1 MESYLDRIFP
11 AYTELIKTLTKIP
24 APSHKEQQKAAYIK
38 DWLDALQMRTGF
50 PMQTRIDDA
59 TNVICE
65 CFCEAEPAQI
75 DLFLAHT
82 DTVFPDE
89 QPLPVQET
97 EELLAGP
104 GIGDDTA
111 NVAAMMMG
119 LQYLAEQQLRPQANV
134 VFAFNSCE
142 EGLGNLKG
150 CRTIMEQ
157 YQGKVHEFIS
167 FDGSYTS
174 LTTVAVGSERYDVC
188 IRTEGGHSYGNFGNS
203 NAIAA
208 MAELICRLYA
218 IDVRKYPGRTTYNAG
233 IITGG
238 TSVNTIAQEA
248 HMLFEFRSDCV
259 EGLAGIKQDVL
270 KLFSDFG
277 HRFDLSLQLLGSRPS
292 MGLIDPIPMN
302 RLINEITSIII
313 EETGKAPILSSG
325 STDCNI
331 PLSQGIP
338 AVCFGAY
345 LGKGAHTRQEFLY
358 KQSLRPGLRILI
370 RTLLRKFH

>member
-1 MESYLDRIFP
+1 MC
-11 AYTELIKTLTKIP
+11 
-24 APSHKEQQKAAYIK
+24 
-38 DWLDALQMRTGF
+38 
-50 PMQTRIDDA
+50 TRIDEA

-65 CFCEAEPAQI
+65 CFCEAEPHQI

-97 EELLAGP
+97 DEILAGP

-111 NVAAMMMG
+111 NVAALMMG
-119 LQYLAEQQLRPQANV
+119 IQYLAEQQLRPQTNV
-134 VFAFNSCE
+134 VFVFNSCE

-150 CRTIMEQ
+150 CRVIMEQ

-188 IRTEGGHSYGNFGNS
+188 IKTEGGHSYGNFGNS

-208 MAELICRLYA
+208 MAELICRLYT
-218 IDVRKYPGRTTYNAG
+218 IDAKKYPGQTTYNVG
-233 IITGG
+233 TITGG

-248 HMLFEFRSDCV
+248 HMLFEFRSDRI
-259 EGLAGIKQDVL
+259 EGLSGIKQDVL

-277 HRFDLSLQLLGSRPS
+277 RRFDLTLQLLGRRPS
-292 MGLIDPIPMN
+292 MGAVDPAHMN
-302 RLINEITSIII
+302 RLIGEISSIIVR
-313 EETGKAPILSSG
+313 ETGKAPTLSSG

-331 PLSQGIP
+331 PLSLGIP

-370 RTLLRKFH
+370 HTLLRKFR

>member
-1 MESYLDRIFP
+1 
-11 AYTELIKTLTKIP
+11 
-24 APSHKEQQKAAYIK
+24 
-38 DWLDALQMRTGF
+38 
-50 PMQTRIDDA
+50 
-59 TNVICE
+59 
-65 CFCEAEPAQI
+65 
-75 DLFLAHT
+75 
-82 DTVFPDE
+82 
-89 QPLPVQET
+89 
-97 EELLAGP
+97 
-104 GIGDDTA
+104 
-111 NVAAMMMG
+111 
-119 LQYLAEQQLRPQANV
+119 
-134 VFAFNSCE
+134 
-142 EGLGNLKG
+142 
-150 CRTIMEQ
+150 MEQ
-157 YQGKVHEFIS
+157 YQGKIHEFIS

-292 MGLIDPIPMN
+292 MGPIDPIPMN

-338 AVCFGAY
+338 AVCFGA
-345 LGKGAHTRQEFLY
+345 LSGQR
-358 KQSLRPGLRILI
+358 
-370 RTLLRKFH
+370 RTYPSGIPL